1 MATSSV
7 YLTAFL
13 VIAIGTRLNWALE
26 KPKTLYLLTLLSYVD
41 NDTSPI
47 TDGDFIIAGAELAV
61 AEINN
66 RSDLL
71 ENYRLELIPAND
83 GCILGWKSVINL
95 IDNLYYGGKQI
106 VGIIGPECSDA
117 VKAVASLTGKPEI
130 PSKKFVRFNRQT
142 INPFRSISTI
152 FIMSGVLDLY
162 ASYLLT
168 MHHTGILLDKS
179 SSILREESQGSY
191 TNSNDLLCTSCAIVS
206 CRT

>member
-1 MATSSV
+1 MLGFSRNRSS
-7 YLTAFL
+7 
-13 VIAIGTRLNWALE
+13 
-26 KPKTLYLLTLLSYVD
+26 PSH
-41 NDTSPI
+41 
-47 TDGDFIIAGAELAV
+47 LAV
-61 AEINN
+61 GQ
-66 RSDLL
+66 LL
-71 ENYRLELIPAND
+71 RRLHRPGPARRPPQPRLRD
-83 GCILGWKSVINL
+83 PLAPR
-95 IDNLYYGGKQI
+95 
-106 VGIIGPECSDA
+106 GPHAHRRGD
-117 VKAVASLTGKPEI
+117 

-191 TNSNDLLCTSCAIVS
+191 TNSNDLLCTSCAIAS